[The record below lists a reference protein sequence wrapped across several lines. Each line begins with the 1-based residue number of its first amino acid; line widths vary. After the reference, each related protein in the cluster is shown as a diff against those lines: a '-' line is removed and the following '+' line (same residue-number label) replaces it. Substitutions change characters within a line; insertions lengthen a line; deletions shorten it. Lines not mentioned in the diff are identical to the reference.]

1 MIASLSLILLCQLAG
16 EVIVRGLGLP
26 MPGPVV
32 GLLFLLLLLLARD
45 RFVALARGPLQQ
57 DGVENASRGLL
68 AHLSLLFVPAGV
80 GVVQKLDLVAEH
92 GIAVAAV
99 LADLRGGD
107 LAGDGGDVSGRE
119 SLDVARTERAMSANP
134 FSLWVYLS
142 QSPLLW
148 LTVTLLVY
156 ATTDALSL
164 KTHRHPLAN
173 PVLHLDLDHRG
184 VPDAHGHI
192 VHDLFRRRAVRA
204 LPARAGDRGAG
215 GAALRKPQGGGG
227 GDPADAG
234 GPRGGPVTAVV
245 SWCC

>member
-99 LADLRGGD
+99 LAIS
-107 LAGDGGDVSGRE
+107 V
-119 SLDVARTERAMSANP
+119 V
-134 FSLWVYLS
+134 
-142 QSPLLW
+142 
-148 LTVTLLVY
+148 VTLLVTV
-156 ATTDALSL
+156 ATFLVASRLMS
-164 KTHRHPLAN
+164 
-173 PVLHLDLDHRG
+173 RG
-184 VPDAHGHI
+184 RSAP
-192 VHDLFRRRAVRA
+192 
-204 LPARAGDRGAG
+204 
-215 GAALRKPQGGGG
+215 
-227 GDPADAG
+227 
-234 GPRGGPVTAVV
+234 
-245 SWCC
+245 